1 MTLIIDQLS
10 NAKFYEGLHPRLKKG
25 LQFLQEN
32 DLNALAPGKY
42 EIEGDK
48 VFVLIQEYVTKP
60 IEEGRYES
68 HYQYTD
74 IQCMVQG
81 EEKMG
86 YTQLG
91 NVKLAEEIKENDIM
105 FYDGEGDLFLVQAGA
120 FAIFTPQDAHMP
132 AICVGQP
139 KPIKKALIKAL
150 CD

>member
-1 MTLIIDQLS
+1 MIIDKLT
-10 NAKFYEGLHPRLKKG
+10 NAKQYEGLHPRLKKG
-25 LQFLQEN
+25 LQFLQEKDLN
-32 DLNALAPGKY
+32 DLPVGKY

-48 VFVLIQEYVTKP
+48 AFVLIQEYETKP

-74 IQCMVQG
+74 IQCMVRG

-86 YTQLG
+86 YTNVE
-91 NVKLAEEIKENDIM
+91 NVKVNEENRDSDIQ
-105 FYDGEGDLFLVQAGA
+105 FYEGEGDLLLVKAGY

-132 AICVGQP
+132 AICMDQP
-139 KPIKKALIKAL
+139 GPVKKALVKAL

>member
-1 MTLIIDQLS
+1 MIIDKLS
-10 NAKFYEGLHPRLKKG
+10 NAKLYEGLHPRLKKG
-25 LQFLQEN
+25 LQYLQEN

-48 VFVLIQEYVTKP
+48 VFVLIQEYETKQ

-86 YTQLG
+86 YTTLD

-105 FYDGEGDLFLVQAGA
+105 FYEGEGDLFLVQAGS

-132 AICVGQP
+132 AICIDQP
-139 KPIKKALIKAL
+139 KKIKKALIKAL

>member
-32 DLNALAPGKY
+32 DLNSLEVGKY
-42 EIEGDK
+42 DIEGDK
-48 VFVLIQEYVTKP
+48 VFVLIQEYETKP
-60 IEEGRYES
+60 IEQGRYES

-81 EEKMG
+81 EERMG
-86 YTQLG
+86 YTNVENVTVNEEDKEKDIQFYEG
-91 NVKLAEEIKENDIM
+91 N
-105 FYDGEGDLFLVQAGA
+105 GDLLLVKAGN

-132 AICVGQP
+132 AICIDQP
-139 KPIKKALIKAL
+139 KSIKKALVKVL